1 MKNFQAAHGL
11 PSALPVGEVARRS
24 AVPVSTVHFYEIK
37 ELITS
42 QRSAGNQRRYAR
54 DVLRRIAFI
63 RAAQQVGISLADIRA
78 ALNTL
83 PANRSPNREDWQRLS
98 AIWRHDLDA
107 RIAHLRQL
115 RDTLDD
121 CIACGCLSL
130 ESCRLRNPL
139 DRMAANGTGPQRL
152 WGRLSR
158 P

>member
-24 AVPVSTVHFYEIK
+24 AVPVSTVHFYESK

-63 RAAQQVGISLADIRA
+63 RAAQQVGISLADIRT

-98 AIWRHDLDA
+98 TIWRDDLDA

-152 WGRLSR
+152 WGRVSR

>member
-11 PSALPVGEVARRS
+11 PSALSVGEVARRS
-24 AVPVSTVHFYEIK
+24 AVPVSTVHFYESK

-98 AIWRHDLDA
+98 AIWRNDLDA

-152 WGRLSR
+152 WGRVSR
-158 P
+158 S